1 MSQVSID
8 LGVMAGVLGQAQG
21 GEQLVPAGGGGTTA
35 VPTTGAPGTAT
46 PAGTG
51 TGTPGGGGLG
61 SWIFLPLIL
70 VFGFMIWTSSRQQKK
85 EQAKRQ
91 ELLKGLHR
99 GDKVQT
105 IGGVIGT
112 VADISDDEVVLTVE
126 QGRIRF
132 AKSSVQ
138 QVVRAHGTKSE
149 PVLEAKPEGSAAKV

>member
-8 LGVMAGVLGQAQG
+8 LGVMAGVIGQAQG

-51 TGTPGGGGLG
+51 TTGTGGLG

-91 ELLKGLHR
+91 EMLKGLHR

-112 VADISDDEVVLTVE
+112 VADIADDDVVLTVE

-132 AKSSVQ
+132 AKSAIQ
-138 QVVRAHGTKSE
+138 QVVRASGTKSE